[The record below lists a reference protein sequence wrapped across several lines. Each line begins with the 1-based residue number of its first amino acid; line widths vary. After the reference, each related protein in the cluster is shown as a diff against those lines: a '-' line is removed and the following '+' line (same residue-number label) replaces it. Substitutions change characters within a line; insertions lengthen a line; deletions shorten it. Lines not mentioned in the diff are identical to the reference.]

1 MRKFAL
7 LLLMM
12 FGAGLFFSGCAKVEP
27 GYVGIKVNQYGS
39 QKGVQDF
46 PLQTGMVTFNPLTT
60 DIYKFPTYLQIRHWT
75 KNPNEGAPVDES
87 ITFNSIKGI
96 PVNCDLQVST
106 QFDPEKIPVLFVEFR
121 KDADYIID
129 VYVRGVVRKYFA
141 SYGGQMEVID
151 IVGPKKAELETQVR
165 DAVNK
170 ELACK
175 GISIDQ
181 LSIQGQVR
189 LDDKVQEALNNVFT
203 AQQNAQAAV
212 AKVAQIQAEAQQKI
226 AEAKGQ
232 AEAQRLLRVSIDGA
246 LLKKLA
252 IEKWDGHFPQVIGSS
267 ALPFIDLKGLR
278 DSVPPAATK
287 DDSSDSQ

>member
-1 MRKFAL
+1 MRKSILVL
-7 LLLMM
+7 LLLV
-12 FGAGLFFSGCAKVEP
+12 GAGLFGTGCTSVPP

-39 QKGVQDF
+39 QKGVEDF
-46 PLQTGMVTFNPLTT
+46 PLQTGMVTYNPMTT
-60 DIYKFPTYLQIRHWT
+60 DIYKFPTFLQIRHWT
-75 KNPNEGAPVDES
+75 RNPNEGSSIDES

-96 PVNCDLQVST
+96 PVNCDLQVSV
-106 QFDPEKIPVLFVEFR
+106 QFDAAKIPVVFVEFR
-121 KDADYIID
+121 KDADYIVD
-129 VYVRGVVRKYFA
+129 TYVRGIVRKYFA
-141 SYGGQMEVID
+141 QFGGQMEVID
-151 IVGPKKAELETQVR
+151 IVGPRKADLENKVR

-170 ELACK
+170 ELASR

-203 AQQNAQAAV
+203 AQQNAQAAE

-232 AEAQRLLRVSIDGA
+232 AEAQRLLRVSIDNA

-252 IEKWDGHFPQVIGSS
+252 IEKWDGHFPQVMGSQT
-267 ALPFIDLKGLR
+267 LPFIDLKSLK
-278 DSVPPAATK
+278 DSAK
-287 DDSSDSQ
+287 SDSSDQQ